1 MRLPIIKVENVR
13 IPPEGYGFVFIDS
26 DDNKLKIK
34 KHNNSVIEFTNDLSD
49 TKLLDLADY
58 TAFEV
63 YPTNA
68 VISAGTIDEVTGLTY
83 THDVPADMKH
93 TFQVRSSTPEDTCDV
108 VIDWGDGTSSSVSK
122 KEYTAYDTSELVSDT
137 EVNYQ
142 FQHTYSTPGRYIVK
156 IFGHDYFGFRA
167 IDNNAG
173 TRSIMS
179 RCLDYDLPI
188 ASCVTNL
195 SRAFSCT
202 DKLLKVKIATV
213 NDLYSRINNASYAF
227 AYNSNLISCTN
238 MKTMF
243 QYTRTVLGMFQEDE
257 SLRECD
263 MKLPAI
269 VGEIAGYSEVFFG
282 CSALEVDIA
291 NFFPKNGFVGPNVYL
306 DRTFNGCAK
315 LTGTLP
321 ANMLWKSA
329 HIRWIN
335 TRSTFAGCSDAI
347 RAQVPVSWGGTA
359 SDDIIEKSFE
369 EKYNDLLARVK
380 ALESK

>member
-1 MRLPIIKVENVR
+1 MKLPIFKVENVR
-13 IPPEGYGFVFIDS
+13 IPPEGYGFAFIDAE
-26 DDNKLKIK
+26 DKKLKIK
-34 KHNNSVIEFTNDLSD
+34 KHNGVIEFTNDLSD
-49 TKLLDLADY
+49 TKLLDLTDY

-68 VISAGTIDEVTGLTY
+68 VISAGTTDEVTGLTY
-83 THDVPADMKH
+83 THDVPADMTH

-167 IDNNAG
+167 LNG
-173 TRSIMS
+173 TRSIVS

-195 SRAFSCT
+195 SRAFSRT
-202 DKLLKVKIATV
+202 DKLLKVKIATA
-213 NDLYSRINNASYAF
+213 NNLYSRINNASYAF
-227 AYNSNLISCTN
+227 AYNVNLVSCTN

-243 QYTRTVLGMFQEDE
+243 QYTRIALGMFQEDK

-263 MKLPAI
+263 MLLPAI
-269 VGEIAGYSEVFFG
+269 VGEMAGYSEVFHN
-282 CSALEVDIA
+282 CIALEGNIA
-291 NFFPKNGFVGPNVYL
+291 NFFPKNGFVGPIVYL
-306 DRTFNGCAK
+306 DRTFKGCAK
-315 LTGTLP
+315 LTGTPP
-321 ANMLWKSA
+321 ANMLWNNT
-329 HIRWIN
+329 HIRWVN
-335 TRSTFAGCSDAI
+335 TKEAFTGCSDEI

-359 SDDIIEKSFE
+359 SNDIIEKSLE
-369 EKYNDLLARVK
+369 EKYNDLLARVET
-380 ALESK
+380 LESK